1 MIIMIA
7 LLTAITIA
15 ASYVVGYVEGRID
28 EGRKHG
34 TLD

>member
-1 MIIMIA
+1 MISIA
-7 LLTAITIA
+7 ILAAVTVA
-15 ASYVVGYVEGRID
+15 ASYVAGYCEGRID